1 MVETETH
8 LEQNHR
14 DGTGSGAC
22 LDARFHSVWEQEE
35 IKRKAEVS
43 RTLCV

>member
-14 DGTGSGAC
+14 DGMAADAC
-22 LDARFHSVWEQEE
+22 LDARFRAVWEQEE

-43 RTLCV
+43 RTQCV